1 VGEHDSAFGA
11 VDLAVS
17 VVRGEPGE
25 ALDVDD
31 LPSVEAGSY
40 LSRWNTMSEPTV

>member
-11 VDLAVS
+11 VDLAAG

-25 ALDVDD
+25 ALLVDD
-31 LPSVEAGSY
+31 AAEFGG
-40 LSRWNTMSEPTV
+40 